1 MRPTLP
7 LKSRPLLVPL
17 ALFAI
22 ALSLTRPS
30 LQASVRLSGTLGYNQ
45 FENRVRFL
53 TTGGFGLPDGDW
65 TIGIWDNYFQGNGG
79 WLIATNTPTAST
91 STLSLCYDKA
101 RGRYVVGGMDSSG
114 NAFGSGGTLSGVAG
128 TLPGGY
134 LARITGK
141 FNPRLHIIRRR
152 GGFNEYLV
160 AEAGHAPVLVSSQ
173 QRPFVGFPSR
183 NWWLGCH
190 SDWAELYD
198 GDLEGFFFAPTAVSD
213 QDVALM
219 AAGQK
224 PTSSPSV
231 NANLPVYF
239 PIETASLSN
248 TANPLA
254 LVNQGTNGAIGLN
267 RMGSVSRFLDGPM
280 LRGAIAENNTP
291 AQVTEPTNVVAL
303 KSFQPFQIIRH
314 LNGSANVRFTG
325 FDFGAGAADLQIR
338 FADVENATSTAWQT
352 LLASSPGGG
361 SAIDTIISV
370 PKGYWKTIEVRR
382 VNSPGGTGDSNRP
395 NRTWSRWSVG
405 EVVVVWGDSIQGQ
418 VESTGRASIV
428 APNGFTAKY
437 PSTYPNTIPGDTNPL
452 YNGMWNFL
460 KGTGMGGGTQGEN
473 EIANNLSDA
482 SQCCVGITV
491 VWAGATRLAYWNG
504 RLGSSPYNTAKALCL
519 ANDGLN
525 KPSIITWVANL
536 ASAKYSDDFYQD
548 LELFKNLLNTDF
560 GAGTWKLVVAP
571 TPIIFDP
578 EPVSGASLHIVRDAS
593 WRWVRDNAQ
602 CAAYGG
608 ISLDHLTYDGVH
620 PVGAAWDLM
629 APRWGNAVAHLR
641 APASYADPRAG
652 EIVKFYRS
660 SGNLIV
666 QVQLLAGT
674 ALSLKDPAA
683 KISGF
688 TLSSDNFATTIPITA
703 ATLIGNTTIQITPAS
718 LPQGPLKLRYLFG
731 RPGASGTTLAQLGAD
746 NMLYVNAGPTNLLAI
761 QPIYGSAST
770 SWAMVEGTAPVAPSI
785 TADAPPNGKVGRA
798 YLHTLTA
805 TGGATP
811 YTWSLT
817 SGSLPAGLTLAS
829 DGVLSGTPAASG
841 TASMTLQVAGSDG
854 ASSTSPLS
862 LTIAPSSPY
871 ETWQAA
877 KFTSTEIDSGLAA
890 METDFD
896 DDHVSN
902 LLEYAFGGNPKSDDG
917 KTLAPVPGISE
928 HGLQLSFRCDSSCT
942 DVDYIIQGS
951 DTLQAD
957 SWTDIARSFGGA
969 TTVPLS
975 GLGTVA
981 DSGTGLR
988 TVTVTDLTSSPP
1000 ATRRFLRLKV
1010 TTSPQP

>member
-1 MRPTLP
+1 M
-7 LKSRPLLVPL
+7 KSRSLLVPL
-17 ALFAI
+17 ALFAV
-22 ALSLTRPS
+22 ALSLSRPA
-30 LQASVRLSGTLGYNQ
+30 LQASVRFSGTLGYNQ
-45 FENRVRFL
+45 FENRVRYL

-79 WLIATNTPTAST
+79 WLIATNTPTGAT

-101 RGRYVVGGMDSSG
+101 RGRYVVGGMDSAG

-134 LARITGK
+134 QARITGK
-141 FNPRLHIIRRR
+141 FAPRLHIIRRR
-152 GGFNEYLV
+152 SGFNEYLV

-173 QRPFVGFPSR
+173 QRTFVGFPTR
-183 NWWLGCH
+183 NWWLACH
-190 SDWAELYD
+190 SEWAELYD
-198 GDLEGFFFAPTAVSD
+198 GDLEGFFFATSAISD

-224 PTSSPSV
+224 PTNSPSV
-231 NANLPVYF
+231 NASLPVYF
-239 PIETASLSN
+239 PIETASLAS

-254 LVNQGTNGAIGLN
+254 LVNEGSNSGIGLN
-267 RMGSVSRFLDGPM
+267 RMGSVTRFADGPM
-280 LRGAIAENNTP
+280 LRGATAENTTP

-303 KSFQPFQIIRH
+303 NSFQPFQIIRH
-314 LNGSANVRFTG
+314 LNGFANVRFTG

-338 FADVENATSTAWQT
+338 FADVEHATTTAWQT
-352 LLASSPGGG
+352 LQTASPGGG
-361 SAIDTIISV
+361 AAIDATIPV
-370 PKGYWKTIEVRR
+370 PKGYWKTLEVRR
-382 VNSPGGTGDSNRP
+382 VNSAGGTGDSNRP

-405 EVVVVWGDSIQGQ
+405 EVVAVWGDSIQGQ

-504 RLGSSPYNTAKALCL
+504 RLSSSSYNTAKALCL

-548 LELFKNLLNTDF
+548 LELFKNVLNTDF

-593 WRWVRDNAQ
+593 WRWVQDNPQ

-641 APASYADPRAG
+641 APENYADPRAG

-660 SGNLIV
+660 GGNLIA

-674 ALSLKDPAA
+674 ALSLKDSAA
-683 KISGF
+683 KVSGF
-688 TLSSDNFATTIPITA
+688 TLSSDNFSSTIPINA
-703 ATLIGNTTIQITPAS
+703 ATIIGTNTIQITPAS
-718 LPQGPLKLRYLFG
+718 LPPGPLKLRYLFG
-731 RPGASGTTLAQLGAD
+731 RPGATGTTLAQLGTD
-746 NMLYVNAGPTNLLAI
+746 NMLYVNAGPTNLVAI
-761 QPIYGSAST
+761 QPIYGTAAT
-770 SWAMVEGTAPVAPSI
+770 SWAMVESPAPVAPSI
-785 TADAPPNGKVGRA
+785 TAGAPPPGKVGET
-798 YLHTLTA
+798 YSYTFSA

-811 YTWSLT
+811 YTWSVT
-817 SGSLPAGLTLAS
+817 SGTLPAGLTLAGN
-829 DGVLSGTPAASG
+829 GVLSGIPTVSG
-841 TASMTLQVAGSDG
+841 TTGITIQVAGNDG
-854 ASSTSPLS
+854 AASSSPLS
-862 LTIAPSSPY
+862 LTMAPSSPY
-871 ETWQAA
+871 EIWQATQ
-877 KFTSTEIDSGLAA
+877 FTPPERESGQAA
-890 METDFD
+890 ADADFD
-896 DDHVSN
+896 KDGVSN
-902 LLEYAFGGNPKSDDG
+902 LLEYAFGGNPKSHDG
-917 KTLAPVPGISE
+917 ESLAPVPAVSE
-928 HGLQLSFRCDSSCT
+928 NHLQITFRCDSRCE
-942 DVDYIIQGS
+942 DMDYSIQAS
-951 DTLQAD
+951 DTLSAD
-957 SWTDIARSFGGA
+957 SWVEIARSSGGSA
-969 TTVPLS
+969 TLPHAGLSTVTDP
-975 GLGTVA
+975 A
-981 DSGTGLR
+981 AGLR
-988 TVTVTDLTSSPP
+988 TVTVTDLAASPT
-1000 ATRRFLRLKV
+1000 ATRRFLRVKV
-1010 TTSPQP
+1010 IPSP